1 MAQAGFT
8 TGVWF
13 HISLY
18 RSGLMLTRLDD
29 DIDIAALV
37 AELDSSDTG
46 GADWVGDN
54 GELTLAGNW
63 LTQSGL
69 LTPPFSIEAG
79 KELLFDTVR
88 RHRTFSQFHP
98 SAGHF
103 HSPDHRARCP
113 VPLPAFCL
121 PPP

>member
-1 MAQAGFT
+1 MRISNPEGNALAQAGFT

-46 GADWVGDN
+46 GADWVGDK

-88 RHRTFSQFHP
+88 RHRTFSQFR
-98 SAGHF
+98 
-103 HSPDHRARCP
+103 DCN
-113 VPLPAFCL
+113 
-121 PPP
+121 